1 MSDRKR
7 IKLTHGSARVD
18 ENCSRATIKALD
30 KLSILAYEM
39 ENEPLNIDSVSK
51 SVTCENYNNGF
62 YDDYGTDL
70 CENCGER
77 KGKHN

>member
-30 KLSILAYEM
+30 QLSILAYEM
-39 ENEPLNIDSVSK
+39 ENEPLNIDSV
-51 SVTCENYNNGF
+51 TP
-62 YDDYGTDL
+62 
-70 CENCGER
+70 R
-77 KGKHN
+77 

>member
-1 MSDRKR
+1 MSDRKI

-30 KLSILAYEM
+30 QLSILAYEM

-51 SVTCENYNNGF
+51 IAVCQYCNNE
-62 YDDYGTDL
+62 L
-70 CENCGER
+70 CDAQAFNQQCFKCG
-77 KGKHN
+77 KKPF